1 MHVDLLMFDLKAKEY
16 LQLQCSKEMVK
27 LKWQLV
33 VPQNLIPI
41 YVVMVTKINI
51 EITTNVA
58 TTIAMP
64 TSSYIQKDLLL
75 LCPHPT

>member
-16 LQLQCSKEMVK
+16 LQLQCSEMVK
-27 LKWQLV
+27 FKWQLV
-33 VPQNLIPI
+33 MPQNLAPI
-41 YVVMVTKINI
+41 YVVMVTKIDI

-64 TSSYIQKDLLL
+64 TSNYIRKDLLL
-75 LCPHPT
+75 LCPHPM